1 MLQTFI
7 ITLREGV
14 EAALVIAIAMAYLR
28 KIGRPGLISSVYR
41 GILAAVVGSVVV
53 AYIFSRLEINE
64 DAYGGWI
71 LLVSAV
77 FVATM
82 VWWMNR
88 SAKGIKGEIE
98 SKLQQGSSGES
109 ARWGVF
115 LFVFLMIF
123 REGVETVLL
132 LGAVRLNTSGILEAV
147 GIGAGLVLAVL
158 FGVSFVRGTVRINL
172 RSFFQITTVILMVV
186 VVQLTITGLHEL
198 SEAQVLPSS
207 TTEMAIVGPIVRND
221 AFFFVVIVALA
232 GLMGLLEW
240 RRRKPAAAAP
250 LEGAAAR
257 KAAWSAR
264 RERVWV
270 AACCTASVLF
280 IMAITAE
287 FLYARASTSLSAA
300 LPVTVVNGEARI
312 PVSQVSDGNLHRFAV
327 DDDGTS
333 VRIIVIARPDKS
345 LAVAFD
351 ACMICGPQGYY
362 QKGPECDLPALLFG
376 HLHPFDRNERRVQSG
391 AARVIGARLRS
402 GDPVSQPLRRKAFVQ
417 DRWIL
422 DVRPL
427 RHRIFAAF
435 SGPQGN
441 GRACRRAG

>member
-28 KIGRPGLISSVYR
+28 KIGRPELLKSVFR
-41 GILAAVVGSVVV
+41 GIVAAVIGSVVV

-71 LLVSAV
+71 LLVSAA

-88 SAKGIKGEIE
+88 SAKGMKGEIE
-98 SKLQQGSSGES
+98 SKLQHGSSGGS
-109 ARWGVF
+109 AQWGVF

-132 LGAVRLNTSGILEAV
+132 LGAVRLNTSGILEAA
-147 GIGAGLVLAVL
+147 GIGLGLLLAVL
-158 FGVSFVRGTVRINL
+158 FGVSFVRGTIRVNL

-186 VVQLTITGLHEL
+186 VVQLTLTGLHEL

-207 TTEMAIVGPIVRND
+207 RTEMAIVGPIVRND
-221 AFFFVVIVALA
+221 VFFFVVILALA
-232 GLMGLLEW
+232 GFMGLLEW
-240 RRRKPAAAAP
+240 RRRKPAVTEA

-270 AACCTASVLF
+270 VACCLASALF

-287 FLYARASTSLSAA
+287 FLYARASTSLSVA
-300 LPVTVVNGEARI
+300 LPVSVVNGAARI
-312 PVSQVSDGNLHRFAV
+312 PVSQVNDGNLHRFAI
-327 DDDGTS
+327 DDDGTH
-333 VRIIVIARPDKS
+333 VRVIVIARPDKT

-362 QKGPECDLPALLFG
+362 QKGPNVICRHCSSAIFVPSIGTKGGCNPVPLASSIEGADLVIPAASLFG
-376 HLHPFDRNERRVQSG
+376 GKHLFPTTGS
-391 AARVIGARLRS
+391 
-402 GDPVSQPLRRKAFVQ
+402 
-417 DRWIL
+417 
-422 DVRPL
+422 
-427 RHRIFAAF
+427 
-435 SGPQGN
+435 
-441 GRACRRAG
+441 